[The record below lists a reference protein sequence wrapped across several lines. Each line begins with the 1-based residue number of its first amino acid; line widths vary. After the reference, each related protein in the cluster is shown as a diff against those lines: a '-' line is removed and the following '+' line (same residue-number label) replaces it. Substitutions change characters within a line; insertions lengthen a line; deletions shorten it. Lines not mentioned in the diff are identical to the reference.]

1 MLNPVERWV
10 GFLDLIDIAMSYLGL
25 SLGNYNL
32 EDKTEVNVGLVT
44 IEIFGVFLTFSWGWF

>member
-32 EDKTEVNVGLVT
+32 EDKTGVNVGLVT